1 MSAIATTISDTFQ
14 RLYQGIVV
22 SVLIAMASTFV
33 ADNYGGPTLLYALL
47 FGMVMNS
54 VTQNAQIRPGIDFCS
69 KTVLRVGVALLGAR
83 ISVSQISSLGWPPV
97 ALVACAVVATIL
109 FGVVIAAPLKLSRSF
124 GILTGGAVAIC
135 GASAALAIAA
145 VLPNDKDKERN
156 TLFTVVAVTILST
169 TAMILYPLLA
179 RALGLSADHAGF
191 LFGATIHDVAQVV
204 AAGQIYSDDAGLV
217 ATYTKLFRVALLL
230 PAVMVVSS
238 FGRGKTYQ
246 KPFQLV
252 PLFLIVFSCLVVA
265 NSLGVIAP
273 PLAKTMAV
281 TSRWCLVCAIAAL
294 GMKTSLSELSKIG
307 WRPLILMTLET
318 VFLLGFICIGIMF
331 LK

>member
-1 MSAIATTISDTFQ
+1 MSNFAAAISNGLGQ
-14 RLYQGIVV
+14 LYQGVLV
-22 SVLIAMASTFV
+22 SVLIALASTFI

-54 VTQNAQIRPGIDFCS
+54 VTQNAQTQPGINFCS

-83 ISVSQISSLGWPPV
+83 ISMSQIASLGWPPV
-97 ALVACAVVATIL
+97 ILVACAVIATIV
-109 FGVVIAAPLKLSRSF
+109 FGMIVAAPLKLSRSF

-135 GASAALAIAA
+135 GASAALALSA
-145 VLPNDKDKERN
+145 VLPNYRDKERD

-204 AAGQIYSDDAGLV
+204 AAGQIYSDEAGLV

-230 PAVMVVSS
+230 PAVMLVSAAS
-238 FGRGKTYQ
+238 KGETHQ
-246 KPFQLV
+246 KPHHLI
-252 PLFLIVFSCLVVA
+252 PLFLIVFSSLVA
-265 NSLGVIAP
+265 INSLGWIAP
-273 PLAKTMAV
+273 PLAKTLAI

-294 GMKTSLSELSKIG
+294 GMKTSLNELAKIG

-318 VFLLGFICIGIMF
+318 VFLLCVICAGIA
-331 LK
+331 LLH

>member
-1 MSAIATTISDTFQ
+1 MSNFAAAISNGLGQ
-14 RLYQGIVV
+14 LYQGVLV
-22 SVLIAMASTFV
+22 SVLIALASTFI

-54 VTQNAQIRPGIDFCS
+54 VTQNAQTQPGINFCS

-83 ISVSQISSLGWPPV
+83 ISMSQIASLGWPPV
-97 ALVACAVVATIL
+97 ILVACAVIATIV
-109 FGVVIAAPLKLSRSF
+109 FGMIVAAPLKLSRSF

-135 GASAALAIAA
+135 GASAALALSA
-145 VLPNDKDKERN
+145 VLPNYRDKERD

-204 AAGQIYSDDAGLV
+204 AAGQIYSDEAGLV

-230 PAVMVVSS
+230 PAVMLVSS
-238 FGRGKTYQ
+238 VSQGETHQ
-246 KPFQLV
+246 KPHHLI
-252 PLFLIVFSCLVVA
+252 PLFLIVFASLVVV
-265 NSLGVIAP
+265 NSLGWIAP
-273 PLAKTMAV
+273 PLAKTLAV

-294 GMKTSLSELSKIG
+294 GMKTSLNELAKIG

-318 VFLLGFICIGIMF
+318 VFLLCFICIGIAF

>member
-1 MSAIATTISDTFQ
+1 MSAVAISEPFKQ
-14 RLYQGIVV
+14 LYQGALLSVV
-22 SVLIAMASTFV
+22 IAMASTFI

-47 FGMVMNS
+47 VGMVMNS
-54 VTQNAQIRPGIDFCS
+54 VTQNAQLQPGIGFCS

-97 ALVACAVVATIL
+97 ALVACAVLVTIL
-109 FGVVIAAPLKLSRSF
+109 FGMIVAAPLKLSRSF
-124 GILTGGAVAIC
+124 GVLTGGAVAIC
-135 GASAALAIAA
+135 GASAALALAA
-145 VLPNDKDKERN
+145 VLPNHKDKERD

-179 RALGLSADHAGF
+179 HAQGLSADHAGF

-238 FGRGKTYQ
+238 FARGETHQ
-246 KPFQLV
+246 KPYQLI
-252 PLFLIVFSCLVVA
+252 PLFLIVFACLVAV
-265 NSLGVIAP
+265 NSLGFIAP
-273 PLAKTMAV
+273 PLAKTLAV

-294 GMKTSLSELSKIG
+294 GMKTSLGELAKIG

-318 VFLLGFICIGIMF
+318 VFLLSFICIGIAL